1 MSDAAGDASGPPDG
15 ACVAI
20 TAADGVRIALR
31 RIGTATGTPAVLVPG
46 TFSNHTFWLGTRG
59 TGFARELAQSGYD
72 TWVLDPRGHGLSA
85 RPRPHD
91 HWRFDD
97 WARRDVPAA
106 LEIAFAQRSGFV
118 IGHSAGGAAA
128 LVAVA
133 TNPAL
138 RERVRGMV
146 IIGTPFPWL
155 QPFSRLGAIT
165 LRSLSRVL
173 GRFPAR
179 ALRLGP
185 EDELAGVMIQWM
197 DWNLAGHWRG
207 DDGTDY
213 GQAIA
218 ALDLPLL
225 VIAAAADR
233 WAPPPSCRALLDSVS
248 SPDRTWLLLGT
259 ETGFSHDFGHVDMLV
274 GRTARAEVWPLIRQW
289 IDRRNVTSDR
299 GGLSDPA
306 SSPKFRG

>member
-1 MSDAAGDASGPPDG
+1 MSNAAGDVPDAADV
-15 ACVAI
+15 ACVMI
-20 TAADGVRIALR
+20 TAADGVRLALQ
-31 RIGTATGTPAVLVPG
+31 RIGPATGTPAVLVPG

-59 TGFARELAQSGYD
+59 TGFARELARSGYD
-72 TWVLDPRGHGLSA
+72 TWVLDPRGHGMSA
-85 RPRPHD
+85 MPQPHEQ
-91 HWRFDD
+91 WRFDD

-106 LEIAFAQRSGFV
+106 LQAAFAARSGFV
-118 IGHSAGGAAA
+118 VGHSAGGAAA

-133 TNPAL
+133 TSPAL
-138 RERVRGMV
+138 RRRVRGMV

-155 QPFSRLGAIT
+155 QPFSRIGAHT
-165 LRSLSRVL
+165 LRGVSRLL

-197 DWNLAGHWRG
+197 DWNLAGFWRG

-218 ALDLPLL
+218 ALDVPLL

-233 WAPPPSCRALLDSVS
+233 WAPPPSCRALIDSVAS
-248 SPDRTWLLLGT
+248 ADRTWLLLGT
-259 ETGFSHDFGHVDMLV
+259 GTGFSHDFGHVDMLV

-289 IDRRNVTSDR
+289 IDER
-299 GGLSDPA
+299 
-306 SSPKFRG
+306 SSTGT